1 MSNILAALAAAKQ
14 DDGSGPVGFLIAAGV
29 ILVVVS
35 AANPFG
41 TTPATRVVSMLL
53 GAGLVAGGFIALAP

>member
-14 DDGSGPVGFLIAAGV
+14 DDGSGPIGFLIAVGA

-41 TTPATRVVSMLL
+41 TTPATRAIGTLL
-53 GAGLVAGGFIALAP
+53 GAGLVIGSFIALAP